1 MTAADQAVVVVP
13 GRGASTRLP
22 RKMFLAESGQPLYA
36 HTLKRVLAAR
46 TADRVLAAVDGPELA
61 AVARAAGA
69 EAVLTDPA
77 LTSGTDRVWAAVKDL
92 PEAAIVLNVQGD
104 EPEIEPGAVDA
115 VIAAVRAGAE
125 VATLA
130 APMPAGAFEDPAR
143 VKVVCDLN
151 GDALYFS
158 RAGIPYRRLPG
169 PRAPF
174 LHLGI
179 YGFRREALAR
189 FTAWEPS
196 GLELTEGLEQL
207 RLLEHGVRIRVL
219 RWEQAFAG
227 IDTRADYDGF
237 LSRLRLSAAVPISP
251 PRS

>member
-1 MTAADQAVVVVP
+1 MSREQAFVVVP

-22 RKMFLAESGQPLYA
+22 RKMFLAESGRPLYA
-36 HTLKRVLAAR
+36 HTLGQCLAAR
-46 TADRVLAAVDGPELA
+46 GADRVLAAVDGEELA

-77 LTSGTDRVWAAVKDL
+77 LNSGSDRVWAAARRF

-104 EPEIEPGAVDA
+104 EPEIQPEAVDA

-130 APMPAGAFEDPAR
+130 APMPPGAFEDPAR
-143 VKVVCDLN
+143 VKVVCDRN

-158 RAGIPYRRLPG
+158 RAPIPHPRFADG
-169 PRAPF
+169 PAAPR

-179 YGFRREALAR
+179 YGFRRAALER
-189 FTAWEPS
+189 FTGWPPAD
-196 GLELTEGLEQL
+196 LERTDGLEQL

-219 RWEQAFAG
+219 PWAHAFSG
-227 IDTRADYDGF
+227 IDVRADYDAF
-237 LSRLRLSAAVPISP
+237 LARARQAARAPQA
-251 PRS
+251 

>member
-1 MTAADQAVVVVP
+1 
-13 GRGASTRLP
+13 
-22 RKMFLAESGQPLYA
+22 MFLAESGMPLYA
-36 HTLKRVLAAR
+36 HTLRRVLAAR
-46 TADRVLAAVDGPELA
+46 SADRVLAAVDGPELA

-69 EAVLTDPA
+69 EAVITDPA
-77 LTSGTDRVWAAVKDL
+77 LTSGTDRVWAAVQNL
-92 PEAAIVLNVQGD
+92 PEAAIILNVQGD

-130 APMPAGAFEDPAR
+130 APMPEGAFEDPAR

-158 RAGIPYRRLPG
+158 RAPIPHRRFVTG
-169 PRAPF
+169 PAAPY

-179 YGFRREALAR
+179 YGFRRAALAR
-189 FTAWEPS
+189 FTSWPPS
-196 GLELTEGLEQL
+196 ALEMTEGLEQL

-219 RWEQAFAG
+219 RWEQAFSG

-237 LSRLRLSAAVPISP
+237 LSRVRLATTPHQ
-251 PRS
+251 

>member
-1 MTAADQAVVVVP
+1 VTRSDLAVVVVP
-13 GRGASTRLP
+13 GRSASTRLP
-22 RKMFLAESGQPLYA
+22 RKMFLAESGLALYA

-46 TADRVLAAVDGPELA
+46 SADRVLAAVDGPELA
-61 AVARAAGA
+61 EVARAAGA

-77 LTSGTDRVWAAVKDL
+77 LNSGTDRVWAAARQL
-92 PEAAIVLNVQGD
+92 PEAAIILNVQGD

-115 VIAAVRAGAE
+115 VIGAVRAGAE

-130 APMPAGAFEDPAR
+130 APMLPGAFEDPAR

-158 RAGIPYRRLPG
+158 RAPIPHPRFADG
-169 PRAPF
+169 PAAPR

-179 YGFRREALAR
+179 YGFRRSALER
-189 FTAWEPS
+189 FTSWPTS
-196 GLELTEGLEQL
+196 DLERTEGLEQL

-219 RWEQAFAG
+219 HWPHAFSG
-227 IDTRADYDGF
+227 IDTRADYDAF
-237 LSRLRLSAAVPISP
+237 LSRVRSAAATPA
-251 PRS
+251 

>member
-1 MTAADQAVVVVP
+1 
-13 GRGASTRLP
+13 
-22 RKMFLAESGQPLYA
+22 MFLAESGQALYV
-36 HTLKRVLAAR
+36 HTLKQVLAAR

-61 AVARAAGA
+61 ALARAAGA

-77 LTSGTDRVWAAVKDL
+77 LNSGTDRVWAAVKDM
-92 PEAAIVLNVQGD
+92 PEAAIILNVQGD

-115 VIAAVRAGAE
+115 VIGAVRAGAE

-130 APMPAGAFEDPAR
+130 APMLPGAFEDPAR

-158 RAGIPYRRLPG
+158 RAGIPHPRFDG
-169 PRAPF
+169 PRAPY

-179 YGFRREALAR
+179 YGFRRAALAR
-189 FTAWEPS
+189 FTSWPPS
-196 GLELTEGLEQL
+196 DLERTEGLEQL

-219 RWEQAFAG
+219 RWEKAFSG
-227 IDTRADYDGF
+227 IDTRADYDAF
-237 LSRLRLSAAVPISP
+237 LTRVRSKSTTPPSLSP
-251 PRS
+251 PPK